1 MTCRQI
7 HRRLP
12 GYVDGAIHSGDH
24 ARIREHLESCAVC
37 RAELNRYHQL
47 SVSLARMEPV
57 VPPEDLVARIRV
69 RVSHERALHSRAWRL
84 GSRAFLIFE
93 NILRPLAV
101 PATGGLVTA
110 VLVFILVVQS
120 LLVGIPLG
128 AVPNDLPTSLLQPA
142 RLESL
147 APFPVPGIGATGEY
161 SDARVLM
168 LEATLDAQGDVVH
181 YDILSGPDT
190 TAVRRQLDQVLLF
203 SRFRPQLSFGR
214 PIAGGRVLLL
224 FSEVRV
230 KG

>member
-12 GYVDGAIHSGDH
+12 GYVDGAIPSRDH
-24 ARIREHLESCAVC
+24 ARVREHLESCVAC
-37 RAELNRYHQL
+37 REELNRYHQL
-47 SVSLARMEPV
+47 SASLARMEPV
-57 VPPEDLVARIRV
+57 VPPEDLAARIRV
-69 RVSHERALHSRAWRL
+69 SVSRERALHSRAWRL

-147 APFPVPGIGATGEY
+147 APFPVPGIGPTGES
-161 SDARVLM
+161 SDAGVLM

-190 TAVRRQLDQVLLF
+190 AAVRRQLDQVLLF

-214 PIAGGRVLLL
+214 PTAGGRVLLV